1 MNPRSCTETQPC
13 DAGFRALIPDWG
25 PECSTPAGP
34 LQYPSCPRRTALTYE
49 TVPLQV
55 LPRHSQ
61 PHAAEQLVL
70 HQPGS
75 PGAAFTSTSIPGTT
89 SSPSWSAGPWLANP
103 PDKTAALRQGN
114 EAGARLW
121 RTNGPILRAIVENW
135 QSKPRLR
142 ADPAAPLAAQD
153 VPAVAS
159 GLPWL
164 GERLYSLAACGIP
177 PFDDENALVNTLV
190 HIWVST
196 LYGRSEERR
205 VGKEWRS

>member
-1 MNPRSCTETQPC
+1 M
-13 DAGFRALIPDWG
+13 
-25 PECSTPAGP
+25 
-34 LQYPSCPRRTALTYE
+34 
-49 TVPLQV
+49 QV

-135 QSKPRLR
+135 QSKPRL
-142 ADPAAPLAAQD
+142 
-153 VPAVAS
+153 
-159 GLPWL
+159 
-164 GERLYSLAACGIP
+164 YYLAACGIP

-196 LYGRSEERR
+196 LYGEHVPNRR
-205 VGKEWRS
+205 GGS